1 MLQRLRL
8 TQCSAYSKKKK
19 PDRLQTQQP
28 AIPTCCATPT
38 PQGSPECPPSHHP
51 PYTDLSQPRK
61 GCMAHVTWDQKP
73 PTSWLA
79 VVEGEAVCTLTRK
92 DIGGWNAT
100 WEGERL
106 WPPPAHLPK
115 ATPQPM
121 RFFSSLD
128 EAKAAVE
135 RELAA

>member
-1 MLQRLRL
+1 
-8 TQCSAYSKKKK
+8 
-19 PDRLQTQQP
+19 
-28 AIPTCCATPT
+28 
-38 PQGSPECPPSHHP
+38 
-51 PYTDLSQPRK
+51 
-61 GCMAHVTWDQKP
+61 MAHVAWTQKP
-73 PTSWLA
+73 PTSWVAKLD
-79 VVEGEAVCTLTRK
+79 GHTVCTLKGK

-100 WEGERL
+100 WAGERL

-135 RELAA
+135 RELGA